1 MRFASSV
8 TGRKANSS
16 VGINL
21 LRVLSR
27 RPAFFRRAY
36 FRADSFRA
44 RPAVSDIAR
53 DRRRSRAR
61 TRASDRAAAAPDCK
75 ACEGL
80 PSARPRSGCRIC
92 LEWFVRALRRLRG
105 SRGEAWALTLVADWQ
120 RLWH

>member
-27 RPAFFRRAY
+27 RPAFFRLAY

-61 TRASDRAAAAPDCK
+61 TRASDRAAAAADCK
-75 ACEGL
+75 ARAGL
-80 PSARPRSGCRIC
+80 PSARPRSGLPLG
-92 LEWFVRALRRLRG
+92 LELFVPAPQLP
-105 SRGEAWALTLVADWQ
+105 
-120 RLWH
+120 